1 MPKDEQN
8 YWRKQKGNKGAQSK
22 ANGAA
27 AGEDSDELRK
37 EIENLRKKIKHLEEA
52 PVQMAPPATE

>member
-8 YWRKQKGNKGAQSK
+8 YWREQKGKKGAQSK

-27 AGEDSDELRK
+27 AGEDNDALRK
-37 EIENLRKKIKHLEEA
+37 EIENLRTQIKHLEEA
-52 PVQMAPPATE
+52 PVQMAA